1 MTVPTGTIRQS
12 RRNVLAAGA
21 CVAMVAASRLSARGL
36 ASDPIAALALDGS
49 PGLAA
54 GIVRRGRILAL
65 GGKGVADPGHGPPAG
80 DTIFEIGSL
89 TKTFTASLVF
99 QLQDEGR
106 PRIDAPIGAYVQE
119 LPTAWRGLL
128 LSQLLSH
135 TAGLPEYLDQDNFR
149 MLLPKNLSP
158 RDIVA
163 LAADRPMSF
172 APGSRHQ
179 YNNTGFILLG
189 MAAEAVTGR
198 RYWDELRRRFFLPAG
213 MRSTG
218 PRDGEHP
225 KRLAT
230 GHFWDGSRYEAPPD
244 STPGATWSAGGLLS
258 TAADLCR
265 WSTALD
271 QGKILN
277 AQVRRRMW
285 TPAKLRDGGPA
296 GWGYGWQVETRNG
309 RTIVAHGGG
318 TAGFSCWYRRDTT
331 ALLSTIVLTNQN
343 GRADPKTMTDALLLS
358 LGAEP
363 PRA

>member
-1 MTVPTGTIRQS
+1 MH
-12 RRNVLAAGA
+12 
-21 CVAMVAASRLSARGL
+21 SA
-36 ASDPIAALALDGS
+36 
-49 PGLAA
+49 
-54 GIVRRGRILAL
+54 
-65 GGKGVADPGHGPPAG
+65 
-80 DTIFEIGSL
+80 
-89 TKTFTASLVF
+89 
-99 QLQDEGR
+99 
-106 PRIDAPIGAYVQE
+106 
-119 LPTAWRGLL
+119 
-128 LSQLLSH
+128 
-135 TAGLPEYLDQDNFR
+135 
-149 MLLPKNLSP
+149 
-158 RDIVA
+158 
-163 LAADRPMSF
+163 
-172 APGSRHQ
+172 
-179 YNNTGFILLG
+179 
-189 MAAEAVTGR
+189 AAE
-198 RYWDELRRRFFLPAG
+198 Y
-213 MRSTG
+213 
-218 PRDGEHP
+218 
-225 KRLAT
+225 
-230 GHFWDGSRYEAPPD
+230 
-244 STPGATWSAGGLLS
+244 AGGLLS